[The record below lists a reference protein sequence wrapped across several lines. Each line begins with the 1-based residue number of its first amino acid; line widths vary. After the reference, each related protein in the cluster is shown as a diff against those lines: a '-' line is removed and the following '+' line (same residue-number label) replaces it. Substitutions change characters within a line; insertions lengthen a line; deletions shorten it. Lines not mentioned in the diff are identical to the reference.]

1 VETGV
6 TPRAR
11 RCLPA
16 NRSENLASVNPLAV
30 LHPRGPDSEQSF
42 PDFAGPPRDADVL
55 HAPLGYHAFA
65 AATGGA
71 IYRKDQ
77 QIPADARSVLLML
90 GRDLKACRGAIAELR
105 LAKKT
110 VAVAFKDAGACE
122 VAELLGRADR
132 LKLFQ
137 EICARAD
144 LAIATAPDLVPLFL
158 AAGARHAEFI
168 LPPLPVEDER
178 WDFSTPIEE
187 RRGIFLG
194 TRSFARPSQNHLA
207 ALFCIRQLAEP
218 MQEPVTVFN
227 DDGWRG
233 RRLLDRVRFT
243 EGLLRVVEGKGKLS
257 HPRYLRLMGRHR
269 LVFQLDAG
277 AGEGQVAGDALLCRI
292 PCVGG
297 NGAAERMIYPEL
309 CGHGRTSEQLFD
321 LAARLLE
328 HPYDALA
335 VVEKAMEVARD
346 RLAFAPAAKRLTSLF
361 ERMGR

>member
-1 VETGV
+1 
-6 TPRAR
+6 
-11 RCLPA
+11 
-16 NRSENLASVNPLAV
+16 VNPLAV
-30 LHPRGPDSEQSF
+30 LHPKGSDPEQSF
-42 PDFAGPPRDADVL
+42 PDFAGAPQETQP
-55 HAPLGYHAFA
+55 APLGYHAFA

-77 QIPADARSVLLML
+77 QIPADARAVLLVL

-105 LAKKT
+105 SAGKT

-122 VAELLGRADR
+122 IAELLGKADR

-144 LAIATAPDLVPLFL
+144 LAIATAPDLASLFL
-158 AAGARHAEFI
+158 SAGARHAEFV
-168 LPPLPVEDER
+168 LTPLPLEDER
-178 WDFSTPIEE
+178 WDFSMPIEE
-187 RRGIFLG
+187 RRGIFIG
-194 TRSFARPSQNHLA
+194 TRSFAEQSRNHLA
-207 ALFCIRQLAEP
+207 ALFCIRQLAES
-218 MQEPVTVFN
+218 MHEPVTVFN
-227 DDGWRG
+227 GDGWRG
-233 RRLLDRVRFT
+233 RRMLDRLRFT
-243 EGLLRVVEGKGKLS
+243 EGLLRVVESKLS
-257 HPRYLRLMGRHR
+257 HPRYLRLMSRHR

-297 NGAAERMIYPEL
+297 NGAGERLIFQEL

-321 LAARLLE
+321 LAARILE

-335 VVEKAMEVARD
+335 VVDQALEVARE
-346 RLAFAPAAKRLTSLF
+346 RLAFGPTAKRLTSLF

>member
-1 VETGV
+1 MI
-6 TPRAR
+6 PI
-11 RCLPA
+11 
-16 NRSENLASVNPLAV
+16 AV
-30 LHPRGPDSEQSF
+30 LHPKGSDPEQTF
-42 PDFAGPPRDADVL
+42 PDFAGAPQETAPP
-55 HAPLGYHAFA
+55 PLGYHAFA

-77 QIPADARSVLLML
+77 QVPKDAKAVLLML
-90 GRDLKACRGAIAELR
+90 GRDLKACRVALAELR
-105 LAKKT
+105 SAGKT
-110 VAVAFKDAGACE
+110 VALAFQAARACE

-158 AAGARHAEFI
+158 AAGARHAEFL

-178 WDFSTPIEE
+178 WDFSIPIEE
-187 RRGIFLG
+187 RRGIFIG
-194 TRSFARPSQNHLA
+194 TRSFAEPSRNHLA
-207 ALFCIRQLAEP
+207 ALLCIRQLSEP

-227 DDGWRG
+227 GDGWRG
-233 RRLLDRVRFT
+233 RRMLERLRFT
-243 EGLLRVVEGKGKLS
+243 EGLFRVVEGKLA
-257 HPRYLRLMGRHR
+257 HPRYLRLMSRHR
-269 LVFQLDAG
+269 LVFQLDGG
-277 AGEGQVAGDALLCRI
+277 AGMGRIAGDALLCRI

-297 NGAAERMIYPEL
+297 NGAAERVIFPEL

-321 LAARLLE
+321 IGARLLE

-346 RLAFAPAAKRLTSLF
+346 RLAFAPTARRLTSLF

>member
-1 VETGV
+1 
-6 TPRAR
+6 
-11 RCLPA
+11 
-16 NRSENLASVNPLAV
+16 VNPLAV
-30 LHPRGPDSEQSF
+30 LYPRGPDPEQSF
-42 PDFAGPPRDADVL
+42 PDFAGDPKDADAL

-110 VAVAFKDAGACE
+110 VAVALKNAEACA

-144 LAIATAPDLVPLFL
+144 LAIATTPDLVSLFL

-178 WDFSTPIEE
+178 WDLSTPIEE
-187 RRGIFLG
+187 RRGIFIG
-194 TRSFARPSQNHLA
+194 TRSFAKPSGNHLA
-207 ALFCIRQLAEP
+207 ALLCIRQLAEA
-218 MQEPVTVFN
+218 MHEPVTVFN
-227 DDGWRG
+227 GDGWRG
-233 RRLLDRVRFT
+233 RRLFDRVRFT
-243 EGLLRVVEGKGKLS
+243 EGLLRVVEGGKLS
-257 HPRYLRLMGRHR
+257 HPRYIRFMGQHR

-297 NGAAERMIYPEL
+297 NGAADRWLFPEL
-309 CGHGRTSEQLFD
+309 CGHGRTTEQLFD

-328 HPYDALA
+328 HPYDTLA

-346 RLAFAPAAKRLTSLF
+346 RLAFAPTAKRLTSLF

>member
-1 VETGV
+1 VI
-6 TPRAR
+6 
-11 RCLPA
+11 
-16 NRSENLASVNPLAV
+16 PLAV
-30 LHPRGPDSEQSF
+30 LHPKGADLEQSF
-42 PDFAGPPRDADVL
+42 PDFAGAPQETAHP
-55 HAPLGYHAFA
+55 PLGYHAFA

-71 IYRKDQ
+71 IFRKDQ
-77 QIPADARSVLLML
+77 QIPAETRPVLLVL
-90 GRDLKACRGAIAELR
+90 GQNLKACREALAEMR
-105 LAKKT
+105 RAGKT
-110 VAVAFKDAGACE
+110 VAVVLKNAGAFE
-122 VAELLGRADR
+122 VAELLGKADR

-158 AAGARHAEFI
+158 SAGARHAEFV

-178 WDFSTPIEE
+178 WDFSMPIEE
-187 RRGIFLG
+187 RRGIFVG
-194 TRSFARPSQNHLA
+194 TRSFDALPRNHLA
-207 ALFCIRQLAEP
+207 ALLCIRQLAEP

-227 DDGWRG
+227 GDGWRG
-233 RRLLDRVRFT
+233 RRMLDRLRFS
-243 EGLLRVVEGKGKLS
+243 EGLLRVVEGKLS
-257 HPRYLRLMGRHR
+257 YPRYLRLMSRHR
-269 LVFQLDAG
+269 LVFQLDAA
-277 AGEGQVAGDALLCRI
+277 AGVGQVAGDALLCRI

-297 NGAAERMIYPEL
+297 HGATERWIFPEL

-346 RLAFAPAAKRLTSLF
+346 RLAFAPTAKRLIGLF